1 MTLARGRARYVASR
15 QVPKSAPALRMAE
28 HTIRMDASGDEV
40 KIKLDRKWNGKT
52 PWEIEDY

>member
-1 MTLARGRARYVASR
+1 VKVDGLGEGVVIASKKKKKYGAS
-15 QVPKSAPALRMAE
+15 P